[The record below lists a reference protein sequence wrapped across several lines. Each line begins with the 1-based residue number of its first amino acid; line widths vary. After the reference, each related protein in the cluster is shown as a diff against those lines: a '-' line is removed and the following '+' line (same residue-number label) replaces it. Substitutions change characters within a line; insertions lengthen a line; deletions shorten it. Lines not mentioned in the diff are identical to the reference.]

1 MPELTTEPQTEQPVP
16 AASSNAPEARSR
28 AGSMALVVIAIAAV
42 VVVCYFGKT
51 VCIVLLVSAL
61 LSFVLAP
68 IPDMLERLHFPRAL
82 GALIAVLI
90 LCGVVFGAV
99 IYSYNAAED
108 FASQLPKYSG
118 RIRAKLTEY
127 MLQAEKIQ
135 KSTQS
140 VLPASPNKQQAT
152 TVVVQSTPWT
162 DYLTRGFGS
171 VGEFLFALG
180 FIPFL
185 IFFMLSWQ
193 EHVRS
198 ATVMLFRIE
207 NRNTAYVTLGAIS
220 KMIRSFIGGNFVV
233 GIFMSSVMMFVFAL
247 IGLPYFYFIGLL
259 CGFLSLVPYLG
270 VILALVPPLLVGFGR
285 INSTDF
291 LVIVITVLAS
301 HIVALNILYPK
312 IVGSRVSLNPLAVTL
327 ALLIW
332 GWLWGAWGLILAVP
346 ITAAMKIIF
355 DHIDSLRAYGAWLG
369 E

>member
-1 MPELTTEPQTEQPVP
+1 MSMPEAPTETQVEQPTP
-16 AASSNAPEARSR
+16 PPSGAEARSR
-28 AGSMALVVIAIAAV
+28 AGSMAQVVIAVVAV
-42 VVVCYFGKT
+42 LVACYFGKT
-51 VCIVLLVSAL
+51 VCIVLLVSGL

-68 IPDMLERLHFPRAL
+68 IPDTLERLRVPRAL
-82 GALIAVLI
+82 GALVAVLI

-99 IYSYNAAED
+99 TYSYNAAED

-140 VLPASPNKQQAT
+140 VLPSSQNKQAT

-270 VILALVPPLLVGFGR
+270 VLMALVPPLLVGFGH
-285 INSTDF
+285 INGTNF
-291 LVIVITVLAS
+291 LVIVITVIVS

-332 GWLWGAWGLILAVP
+332 GWLWGAWGLVLAVP

-355 DHIDSLRAYGAWLG
+355 DHVEPLRAYGAWLG